1 MSTTDTQRADPLVE
15 LARQAIDA
23 YVRKRAVIDPV
34 EITGLQPRRAGV
46 FVSLHLPDGSLR
58 GCIGTFQPTRPTI
71 EEEIVRNAISAATRD
86 PRFYPVRE
94 EELEALDIS
103 VDVLGDPEEVSGLDD
118 LDPKVYG
125 IILQASDGRQAL
137 LLPDLEGVDTPEQQ
151 LRITARKGGIDPDR
165 DSYRLFRFK
174 VERHH

>member
-1 MSTTDTQRADPLVE
+1 LSTTGAPHADPLVA
-15 LARQAIDA
+15 LARRAIDA
-23 YVRKRAVIDPV
+23 YVKNRVVIDPE

-86 PRFYPVRE
+86 PRFYPLRV
-94 EELEALDIS
+94 EELDDLDIS
-103 VDVLGDPEEVSGLDD
+103 VDVLGDPEEVAGLDD

-125 IILQASDGRQAL
+125 IILQTPDGRQAL
-137 LLPDLEGVDTPEQQ
+137 LLPDLDGVDTPEQQ
-151 LRITARKGGIDPDR
+151 VRITARKGGIDPER